1 MAFTQSDL
9 DAIEAAIASGA
20 TTVQFSDR
28 LTVYRSITD
37 LLKAR
42 AAIIASLGTAG
53 GPRYSLGVANK
64 GMGQ

>member
-20 TTVQFSDR
+20 TSVQFSDR
-28 LTVYRSITD
+28 LVVYRSISD

-42 AAIIASLGTAG
+42 ATVIAELNVSTRPRHSLGYG
-53 GPRYSLGVANK
+53 NK
-64 GMGQ
+64 GFGQ